1 MIFQARNT
9 DDVDPAA
16 ADDACFMFARF
27 RRYKLLAKLMLMM
40 FACCGQ
46 TGSADN
52 ALGQLMLT
60 MLADFLQ
67 ACDANITLAQ
77 LMLMMLDGRFPD
89 PQHNTLA
96 QLMLM
101 MLA

>member
-1 MIFQARNT
+1 M
-9 DDVDPAA
+9 DPAA

-52 ALGQLMLT
+52 ALVQLMLM

-67 ACDANITLAQ
+67 ACNANTTVDQ
-77 LMLMMLDGRFPD
+77 LMVMK
-89 PQHNTLA
+89 LA
-96 QLMLM
+96 
-101 MLA
+101 